1 MLIIPYQDMQI
12 DTLYAFI
19 EEFVTRE
26 GTDYGDKVLSITEKV
41 EQVLSQLN
49 SGDVCLCY
57 DESSESCNILPAVEA
72 KSLVG

>member
-12 DTLYAFI
+12 DTLYALI

-41 EQVLSQLN
+41 EQVLSQLKA
-49 SGDVCLCY
+49 GDVYLCY
-57 DESSESCNILPAVEA
+57 DESSESCNILPAAEA